1 MFFASQR
8 RINNKFMSKTI
19 ILIPSRLSASRLP
32 GKPLLKING
41 MTLINH
47 VYKKAIDTKIG
58 EVYVTTG
65 DIKIYENV
73 KNNGGNS
80 ILTKKNH
87 STGTDR
93 IYEGLQL
100 LKKKNIDYVLNL
112 QGDEPLISIN
122 DIKLL
127 KKKIIEGNY
136 QMGTLACK
144 LKNNEL
150 YNKNI
155 VKVATDNTLE
165 KKKISKAIN
174 FFRKNKFNNPHIYH
188 HIGIY
193 LYKYSTLKKIV
204 SLKKTFSEK
213 KLKLEQLRALDN
225 NIPIHTVFA
234 KNKPIGVDT
243 IEDFRKVK
251 KLLE

>member
-8 RINNKFMSKTI
+8 RIAYVFMSKTI
-19 ILIPSRLSASRLP
+19 ILIPSRLSAKRLP

-41 MTLINH
+41 ITLINH
-47 VYKKAIDTKIG
+47 VYKKAKEAKIG

-65 DIKIYENV
+65 DKSIYNNV
-73 KNNGGNS
+73 KDNGGNC

-93 IYEGLQL
+93 IFEGLQI
-100 LKKKNIDYVLNL
+100 LKKQNIDYILNL
-112 QGDEPLISIN
+112 QGDEPLINIS

-127 KKKIIEGNY
+127 RRKIISKKY
-136 QMGTLACK
+136 KMGTLACILNK
-144 LKNNEL
+144 KDFNN
-150 YNKNI
+150 NNI
-155 VKVATDNTLE
+155 VKVKTENNLE
-165 KKKISKAIN
+165 KNKISSAIS
-174 FFRKNKFNNPHIYH
+174 FFRKDDHYTYNIYH

-193 LYKYSTLKKIV
+193 LYEYRTLKKIV
-204 SLKKTFSEK
+204 SLKKTNNEK
-213 KLKLEQLRALDN
+213 KLKLEQLRALENDIQIN
-225 NIPIHTVFA
+225 TVLA

-243 IEDFRKVK
+243 IEDYKKVK